1 MKKFLAFLLTL
12 MMLISGMS
20 FALAE
25 DITLDVIIAQY
36 GPNTNDWFLGTGMNG
51 TNFVD
56 KFEAENPAYKKIAE
70 DTTGTT
76 YEYST
81 YYVVE
86 ERKEECQGKNT

>member
-1 MKKFLAFLLTL
+1 MTVTTISRVYFHWYEYKE
-12 MMLISGMS
+12 ML
-20 FALAE
+20 
-25 DITLDVIIAQY
+25 
-36 GPNTNDWFLGTGMNG
+36 
-51 TNFVD
+51 

-86 ERKEECQGKNT
+86 ERKEE

>member
-1 MKKFLAFLLTL
+1 MGRKGRRMTVTTISRVYFHWYEYKE
-12 MMLISGMS
+12 ML
-20 FALAE
+20 
-25 DITLDVIIAQY
+25 
-36 GPNTNDWFLGTGMNG
+36 
-51 TNFVD
+51 

-86 ERKEECQGKNT
+86 ESKEE

>member
-1 MKKFLAFLLTL
+1 
-12 MMLISGMS
+12 MLNGRKERGMTITTISRVFFHWYEYTEM
-20 FALAE
+20 L
-25 DITLDVIIAQY
+25 
-36 GPNTNDWFLGTGMNG
+36 
-51 TNFVD
+51 

-86 ERKEECQGKNT
+86 ERKEE